1 MKIDPSEG
9 SPAMDYAEHQ
19 RTYRLFL
26 KGTVFLIGGVVTL
39 LALLAIFVV

>member
-1 MKIDPSEG
+1 MKINPAEG
-9 SPAMDYAEHQ
+9 SPAMDYKEHMK
-19 RTYRLFL
+19 TYNMFL